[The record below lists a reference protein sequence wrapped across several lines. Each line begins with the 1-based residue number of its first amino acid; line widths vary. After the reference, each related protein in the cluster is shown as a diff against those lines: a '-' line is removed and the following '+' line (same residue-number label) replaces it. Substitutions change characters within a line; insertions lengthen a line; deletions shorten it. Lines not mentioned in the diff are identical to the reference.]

1 MRLKKKRNKRTGGPQ
16 TELGKAIASKN
27 SETHGA
33 FALKRPDTDDY
44 YAFAERV
51 QRELRPTGPLQ
62 HEVVDSAAFDSYK
75 SIKLREIE
83 RRNLLRAEQE
93 PVSAKKLAELTGYP
107 WSDTHLQMLAEPIN
121 PKILQRFIHKSWK
134 LLAKPKVLADNAE
147 AQSMP
152 DRMVTEMYEEGCRL
166 LSAAGLCQF
175 NEEAFFAKLDVVM
188 LEARVQKN
196 YLGKRIQESG
206 AEVLLVQ
213 YWLYRNAVRVSQA
226 IHQLQDDKVV
236 DVLSEEGMVRAKAHV
251 SNSLRNNIS
260 NLESLKA
267 GLYKGNVCAC
277 QGDGAAR
284 LQAQR
289 AALRHEPRELC
300 SGTHADITVLTRHV
314 DTGGPRDVAA
324 CRGEAGPEPTG
335 QGHVPLERGRGL

>member
-1 MRLKKKRNKRTGGPQ
+1 MFDKANDQEGGAGAPSHAHESSQLKVNREPNKAPEPYCGNKDSRLKRRRNKRSGGPQ
-16 TELGKAIASKN
+16 TEVGKAIASKN

-33 FALKRPDTDDY
+33 YSLKLPVTDEY
-44 YAFAERV
+44 YAFADLV

-62 HEVVDSAAFDSYK
+62 QEVVDSAAFDSYK

-93 PVSAKKLAELTGYP
+93 PVNAKKLAELTGYP
-107 WSDTHLQMLAEPIN
+107 WSDTHLELLVEPIN
-121 PKILQRFIHKSWK
+121 PLQVQKSLHKYWK

-147 AQSMP
+147 SQSIP
-152 DRMVTEMYEEGCRL
+152 DRIVTELYEEGCRL
-166 LSAAGLCQF
+166 LSAPGLCQF

-196 YLGKRIQESG
+196 YLGKRIKESG
-206 AEVLLVQ
+206 AEVLLVH
-213 YWLYRNAVRVSQA
+213 YWLYRNAARVSQA

-236 DVLSEEGMVRAKAHV
+236 DVLSVEGMVRAKAHV

-267 GLYKGNVCAC
+267 IKGRDTSDVYRRIE
-277 QGDGAAR
+277 QAAQDR
-284 LQAQR
+284 LRYDA
-289 AALRHEPRELC
+289 P
-300 SGTHADITVLTRHV
+300 
-314 DTGGPRDVAA
+314 
-324 CRGEAGPEPTG
+324 
-335 QGHVPLERGRGL
+335 

>member
-1 MRLKKKRNKRTGGPQ
+1 MFDKGNDQECGAGAPSDAHEPSQFTVNCEPSNTQKPFCGNQDARLKKKRNKRTGGPQ
-16 TELGKAIASKN
+16 TVQGKAVASKN

-33 FALKRPDTDDY
+33 YSLKLPVTDDY
-44 YAFAERV
+44 YAYSELV

-62 HEVVDSAAFDSYK
+62 QEVVDSAAFDSYK

-83 RRNLLRAEQE
+83 RRNLLRAEQA

-121 PKILQRFIHKSWK
+121 SMILKRFIYKSWK
-134 LLAKPKVLADNAE
+134 LLAKPKVLADTAE
-147 AQSMP
+147 AQSTS
-152 DRMVTEMYEEGCRL
+152 DRMVTELYEEGCRL

-196 YLGKRIQESG
+196 YLGKRIKDSG
-206 AEVLLVQ
+206 AEVVLVQ
-213 YWLYRNAVRVSQA
+213 YWLYRNAARVSQA

-267 GLYKGNVCAC
+267 MKGRDTSDVYRRIE
-277 QGDGAAR
+277 QAAQDR
-284 LQAQR
+284 LR
-289 AALRHEPRELC
+289 YDAA
-300 SGTHADITVLTRHV
+300 
-314 DTGGPRDVAA
+314 
-324 CRGEAGPEPTG
+324 
-335 QGHVPLERGRGL
+335 

>member
-1 MRLKKKRNKRTGGPQ
+1 MFDKGNDQEGAAGAPRDAHESSQFTVNCEPTKPPELYCGNQDARLKKKRNKRTGGPQ

-33 FALKRPDTDDY
+33 YSLKLPVTDDY
-44 YAFAERV
+44 YAYSELVR
-51 QRELRPTGPLQ
+51 RELHPTGPLQ
-62 HEVVDSAAFDSYK
+62 DEVVDSAAFDSYK

-121 PKILQRFIHKSWK
+121 PKILQKFIYKSWK
-134 LLAKPKVLADNAE
+134 LLANPKVLAENAE
-147 AQSMP
+147 AQSTP
-152 DRMVTEMYEEGCRL
+152 DRMVTGLYEEACRL
-166 LSAAGLCQF
+166 LSAPGLCQF
-175 NEEAFFAKLDVVM
+175 NEEAFFAELDVVM
-188 LEARVQKN
+188 LEARVHKN

-213 YWLYRNAVRVSQA
+213 YWLYRNAARVSQA
-226 IHQLQDDKVV
+226 IHQLHDDKVV

-267 GLYKGNVCAC
+267 MKGRDTSDVYRRIE
-277 QGDGAAR
+277 QAAQDR
-284 LQAQR
+284 LR
-289 AALRHEPRELC
+289 YDAA
-300 SGTHADITVLTRHV
+300 
-314 DTGGPRDVAA
+314 
-324 CRGEAGPEPTG
+324 
-335 QGHVPLERGRGL
+335 

>member
-1 MRLKKKRNKRTGGPQ
+1 MFDKGNDQEGGAGAPRDAHESNQFTVNSEPTKAPEPYCGNRDVRLKRKRNNRTGGPQ

-33 FALKRPDTDDY
+33 YSLKLPVTDDY
-44 YAFAERV
+44 YAYSELVR
-51 QRELRPTGPLQ
+51 RELRPTGPLQ
-62 HEVVDSAAFDSYK
+62 DEVVDSAAFDSYK
-75 SIKLREIE
+75 SMKLREIE

-93 PVSAKKLAELTGYP
+93 PVRTKKLAELTGYP

-147 AQSMP
+147 AQSTP
-152 DRMVTEMYEEGCRL
+152 DRMVTELYEEGCRL
-166 LSAAGLCQF
+166 LFAAGLCQF

-226 IHQLQDDKVV
+226 IHQLQDDKVI

-267 GLYKGNVCAC
+267 MKGRDTSDVYRRIE
-277 QGDGAAR
+277 QAAQDR
-284 LQAQR
+284 LR
-289 AALRHEPRELC
+289 YDAA
-300 SGTHADITVLTRHV
+300 
-314 DTGGPRDVAA
+314 
-324 CRGEAGPEPTG
+324 
-335 QGHVPLERGRGL
+335 